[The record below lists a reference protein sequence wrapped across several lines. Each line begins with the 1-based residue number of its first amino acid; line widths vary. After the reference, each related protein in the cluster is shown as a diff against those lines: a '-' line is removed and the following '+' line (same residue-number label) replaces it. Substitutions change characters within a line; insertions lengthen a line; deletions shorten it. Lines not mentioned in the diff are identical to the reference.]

1 MHVRCKTWKG
11 SRTDAGY
18 GQVRYMGK
26 TVYVHRLEY
35 AKVNSLDVFTMGGVV
50 LHECDNPGCYE
61 IQHLTLGT
69 HASNVEDKI
78 RKGRG
83 GRKLTWSDV
92 EAMRKAYRPK
102 CKGNKYGN
110 GRELRE
116 QYGINQPTFSAIIR
130 GDLWKPELAP
140 EV

>member
-1 MHVRCKTWKG
+1 MDCNNWQGGKTQ
-11 SRTDAGY
+11 AGY
-18 GQVRYMGK
+18 GQLRHEGR
-26 TVYVHRLEY
+26 TVYAHRLAY
-35 AKVNSLDVFTMGGVV
+35 AESNGLDVFTMGGVV
-50 LHECDNPGCYE
+50 MHSCDNPSCANPA
-61 IQHLTLGT
+61 HLSLGT
-69 HASNVEDKI
+69 HAANMEDKI

-83 GRKLTWSDV
+83 GRKLTWADV

>member
-1 MHVRCKTWKG
+1 MQVRCKTWKG
-11 SRTDAGY
+11 SLTADGY
-18 GQVRYMGK
+18 GQVRHMGK

-35 AKVNSLDVFTMGGVV
+35 AQANGLDVLTMGGVV
-50 LHECDNPGCYE
+50 LHSCDNPACYE

-69 HASNVEDKI
+69 HAANVEDKI

-83 GRKLTWSDV
+83 GRKLTWADV
-92 EAMRKAYRPK
+92 KAMRDAYQPK
-102 CKGNKYGN
+102 GKGNKYGN

-116 QYGINQPTFSAIIR
+116 HYGINQPTFSAIIR

>member
-1 MHVRCKTWKG
+1 MRVQCRTWKG
-11 SRTDAGY
+11 SHTAAGY
-18 GQVRYMGK
+18 GRVQYMGK

-35 AKVNSLDVFTMGGVV
+35 AKANRLDVFTMGGVV
-50 LHECDNPGCYE
+50 LHECDNPRCYE

-69 HASNVEDKI
+69 HAANVEDKI

-83 GRKLTWSDV
+83 GRKLTWEDV
-92 EAMRKAYRPK
+92 RALRAAYQPK